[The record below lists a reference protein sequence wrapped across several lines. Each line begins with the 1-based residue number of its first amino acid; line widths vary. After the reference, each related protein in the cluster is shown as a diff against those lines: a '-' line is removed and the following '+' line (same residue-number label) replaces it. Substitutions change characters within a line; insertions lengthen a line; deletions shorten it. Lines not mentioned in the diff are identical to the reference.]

1 MMTLDWIA
9 LAVFLLVWVG
19 YDPLLGVIARH
30 SGSLNSDM
38 LVVRD
43 AWMRAM
49 TVRQLRLVD
58 SQLMGH
64 TMSSASFFASTNL
77 ILIAAV
83 AGVLFGG
90 ESAIRGI
97 MAISPDMAPVRLLE
111 GKLAL
116 VLLTLARGLL
126 DFVWALRQLNYTVAL
141 IGAAPEIGDNVDR
154 DAFGAAVGKVL
165 NPALS
170 SFNRGVRGYYF
181 ALAAAAWLFG
191 SVWLLLSVVSVMAL
205 LLWRQSASPA
215 AQAVRAARRMLE
227 RS

>member
-1 MMTLDWIA
+1 MQLLDWIA
-9 LAVFLLVWVG
+9 LIVFLMVWWG
-19 YDPLLGVIARH
+19 YDPLLKAMSH
-30 SGSLNSDM
+30 SFGSLNADM

-49 TVRQLRLVD
+49 TARQLRLVD

-83 AGVLFGG
+83 ASVLFGG
-90 ESAIRGI
+90 ESAIKGI
-97 MAISPDMAPVRLLE
+97 IAISHEAAPMRLLE
-111 GKLAL
+111 AKLAL
-116 VLLTLARGLL
+116 VLVTLARGLL

-141 IGAAPEIGDNVDR
+141 IGAAPEIGEDVDR
-154 DAFGAAVGKVL
+154 YAYGAAVGRVL

-191 SVWLLLSVVSVMAL
+191 SIWLLLSVVSVISL

-215 AQAVRAARRMLE
+215 ANAVRMARRLLE
-227 RS
+227 K